1 MQGLNGGARNLLLGH
16 RGEGVFSEI
25 NPEVALFLLALCV
38 QGFFFFS
45 IKGKQKIIG
54 STEKRVHYPMT

>member
-25 NPEVALFLLALCV
+25 NPEVALFLLTLCV
-38 QGFFFFS
+38 QGFFFQL
-45 IKGKQKIIG
+45 K
-54 STEKRVHYPMT
+54 ENKR